1 MKQQKAYGNE
11 SISSLKGADRV
22 RLRPA
27 VIFGS
32 DGLEGCEHA
41 VFEILSNAIDEAREG
56 YGRQILVTRYEDH
69 SIEVEDF
76 GRGCPVDWNE
86 KEGKYNWELVFC
98 ELYAGGKYQNN
109 TGGDYEFSLGLNG
122 LGSCAT
128 QYSSEYFDAIIRR
141 DGFKYTLHFEKGELV
156 GKMKKEPT
164 DRKATGSIFRW
175 KPDLAVF
182 TDIDIP
188 KEYFEDTLKRQAVV
202 NAGVTFTFRDQEN
215 GKFVKTDYCYPNGI
229 LDYVN
234 EIAGE
239 QTLTMPQFWEA
250 ERKGRDREDKPE
262 YKVRIS
268 AALCFSNR
276 VNRIE
281 YYHNSSCSST
291 ARAGKAVK
299 NAFVYAIDAY
309 CKQTNKYTKSESK
322 ITFQDVADCLVLV
335 TNCFSTQTSYEN
347 QTKKAIT
354 NKFVQDAMV
363 EFSATGCMSISS
375 KTSRRPNALRIR
387 CWSTKEAVNRRKRP
401 G

>member
-250 ERKGRDREDKPE
+250 ERKGRDRADKPE
-262 YKVRIS
+262 YRVKLNV
-268 AALCFSNR
+268 AMCVSNKH
-276 VNRIE
+276 NLLE
-281 YYHNSSCSST
+281 YYHNSSWLEHGGSASSGATPTDAAALASVASVLNGACSLPFW
-291 ARAGKAVK
+291 GG
-299 NAFVYAIDAY
+299 
-309 CKQTNKYTKSESK
+309 
-322 ITFQDVADCLVLV
+322 LVLV
-335 TNCFSTQTSYEN
+335 GLVAPF
-347 QTKKAIT
+347 AI
-354 NKFVQDAMV
+354 
-363 EFSATGCMSISS
+363 
-375 KTSRRPNALRIR
+375 
-387 CWSTKEAVNRRKRP
+387 EAVLARCNASKDVAEASLASRALLASAGCVLVGGACLRAVVVAAGMLP
-401 G
+401 VVSVPF